1 MSGVKSKFFG
11 LLAGIS
17 ICAFAAQPA
26 AAVSI
31 SFVTPSGST
40 CGGEAC
46 AAEATFTTGAGSIS
60 ITLTD
65 LLTPA
70 QVLSAG
76 QALSDLQFTLSNAPG
91 AQGALT
97 ASGQLANLAGA
108 PNGPKTAT
116 YTSGSPVRW
125 IGQGPPP
132 PGGTGTFTVSGNT
145 ILMEAIGG
153 GQPSQMILPSGGS
166 FTGANAS
173 ITGGQFNP
181 FVIGPASFTLDFSG
195 VTAATTVT
203 AATFSFGTGPDFF
216 IPGVPVPGPT
226 VGAGLPGLLAAC
238 GGLLALA
245 RRRRRL
251 IA

>member
-1 MSGVKSKFFG
+1 MKSKLFG

-31 SFVTPSGST
+31 TFFTPAGST

-46 AAEATFTTGAGSIS
+46 AADATFTTGAGSIS
-60 ITLTD
+60 MTLTN

-70 QVLSAG
+70 QVISAG

-91 AQGALT
+91 AQGDLT
-97 ASGQLANLAGA
+97 ASGQLANLSGA

-116 YTSGSPVRW
+116 FTSGSPVRF
-125 IGQGPPP
+125 IGEGPPP
-132 PGGTGTFTVSGNT
+132 PGGSGTFTVSGNT

-153 GQPSQMILPSGGS
+153 GQPSQMILPFVPNGGT
-166 FTGANAS
+166 FPNANAS
-173 ITGGQFNP
+173 LLNFNP
-181 FVIGPASFTLDFSG
+181 STVGPASFVLDFAG
-195 VTAATTVT
+195 ITAATTVT

-216 IPGVPVPGPT
+216 IPGVPVPGP
-226 VGAGLPGLLAAC
+226 VIGAGLPGLVAA
-238 GGLLALA
+238 GAGLIVLA
-245 RRRRRL
+245 RRRRKL
-251 IA
+251 VV